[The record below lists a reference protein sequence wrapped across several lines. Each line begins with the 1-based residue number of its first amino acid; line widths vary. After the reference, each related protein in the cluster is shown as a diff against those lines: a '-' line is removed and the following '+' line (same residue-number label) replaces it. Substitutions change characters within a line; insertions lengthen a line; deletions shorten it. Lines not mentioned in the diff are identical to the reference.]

1 MKEVNSVSDATNTYG
16 EDIKLT
22 TTDASTLYKTII
34 TELEK
39 GAGEPLYPGDERRI
53 FGEALVPV
61 FVALYN
67 SLNDVGR
74 QTLLRY
80 ARGEVLDAIGERQDV
95 KRLEGTPAKTTMRF
109 SVSTPQEKNIII
121 PKWTKVTPDS
131 ENYFATDEIAV
142 LQAGAYSVEVP
153 TSAVSNGTKFN
164 GYAAGT
170 ITTLVDLIPYIES
183 VTNLT
188 ETAGGEDIKLTTTDA
203 STLYKTI
210 ITELEKGAGEPL
222 YPGDERRIFGE
233 ALVPVFVAL
242 YNSLNDVG
250 RQTLLRYARG
260 EVLDAIGERQ
270 DVKRL
275 EGTPAKTTMRFSV
288 STPQEKN
295 IIIPKWTKV
304 TPDSENY
311 FATDEIAVLQA
322 GAYSVEVP
330 TSAVSNGTKFN
341 GYAAGT
347 ITTLVDLIPYI
358 ESVTNLTET
367 AGGDDGEP
375 YTTEGDNRLRERIRL
390 APAKRSTA
398 GPEQAYIYWVMTADS
413 SIVDAKAVSEKET
426 VSETLTVYDG
436 KAFKGGGTLLTD
448 TLVVKAHG
456 QSAAAVKDTDY
467 TVDYADGLLAIT
479 LKGSL
484 AAAESIDI
492 IITRTLEGCVKIVPL
507 LEGGGI
513 PDAAMLAKVLDVV
526 NAKDIRPL
534 TDKVSAV
541 PPEVET
547 YDIEIVYYTTPESEA
562 EVIANVEGTGGAIDR
577 YNEWQV
583 AALGRDINPDQLRK
597 RILSPSWGENLTGAF
612 RVDVVKPTYKALD
625 DTQVAKF
632 SGHLTVSHKVES
644 EVV

>member
-67 SLNDVGR
+67 SLND
-74 QTLLRY
+74 
-80 ARGEVLDAIGERQDV
+80 A
-95 KRLEGTPAKTTMRF
+95 
-109 SVSTPQEKNIII
+109 
-121 PKWTKVTPDS
+121 
-131 ENYFATDEIAV
+131 
-142 LQAGAYSVEVP
+142 
-153 TSAVSNGTKFN
+153 
-164 GYAAGT
+164 
-170 ITTLVDLIPYIES
+170 
-183 VTNLT
+183 
-188 ETAGGEDIKLTTTDA
+188 
-203 STLYKTI
+203 
-210 ITELEKGAGEPL
+210 
-222 YPGDERRIFGE
+222 
-233 ALVPVFVAL
+233 
-242 YNSLNDVG
+242 G

-375 YTTEGDNRLRERIRL
+375 YTTEGDTRLRERIRL

-456 QSAAAVKDTDY
+456 GGQGHGLHRRLRRRPAGHHAQGQSRGCRKHRHHHHPHAG
-467 TVDYADGLLAIT
+467 GLRQDRAPA
-479 LKGSL
+479 GRRRDPRRCH
-484 AAAESIDI
+484 AG
-492 IITRTLEGCVKIVPL
+492 EG
-507 LEGGGI
+507 
-513 PDAAMLAKVLDVV
+513 A
-526 NAKDIRPL
+526 
-534 TDKVSAV
+534 
-541 PPEVET
+541 
-547 YDIEIVYYTTPESEA
+547 
-562 EVIANVEGTGGAIDR
+562 
-577 YNEWQV
+577 
-583 AALGRDINPDQLRK
+583 GRGQR
-597 RILSPSWGENLTGAF
+597 
-612 RVDVVKPTYKALD
+612 
-625 DTQVAKF
+625 Q
-632 SGHLTVSHKVES
+632 GHPATH
-644 EVV
+644 

>member
-109 SVSTPQEKNIII
+109 SVSTPQERNIII

-164 GYAAGT
+164 GIASGT
-170 ITTLVDLIPYIES
+170 STTQVGALADEVEY
-183 VTNLT
+183 
-188 ETAGGEDIKLTTTDA
+188 
-203 STLYKTI
+203 
-210 ITELEKGAGEPL
+210 ELSQKG
-222 YPGDERRIFGE
+222 I
-233 ALVPVFVAL
+233 
-242 YNSLNDVG
+242 
-250 RQTLLRYARG
+250 
-260 EVLDAIGERQ
+260 
-270 DVKRL
+270 
-275 EGTPAKTTMRFSV
+275 
-288 STPQEKN
+288 
-295 IIIPKWTKV
+295 
-304 TPDSENY
+304 
-311 FATDEIAVLQA
+311 
-322 GAYSVEVP
+322 
-330 TSAVSNGTKFN
+330 
-341 GYAAGT
+341 
-347 ITTLVDLIPYI
+347 
-358 ESVTNLTET
+358 
-367 AGGDDGEP
+367 EP

-426 VSETLTVYDG
+426 VSETLAVYDG

-467 TVDYADGLLAIT
+467 TVDYTDGLLTIT

-484 AAAESIDI
+484 SAAESVDI

-513 PDAAMLAKVLDVV
+513 PDAAMLTKVLDVV

-547 YDIEIVYYTTPESEA
+547 YDIEIVYYTTPKNEA

>member
-1 MKEVNSVSDATNTYG
+1 MKEVNSVSDATNTY
-16 EDIKLT
+16 
-22 TTDASTLYKTII
+22 
-34 TELEK
+34 
-39 GAGEPLYPGDERRI
+39 
-53 FGEALVPV
+53 
-61 FVALYN
+61 
-67 SLNDVGR
+67 
-74 QTLLRY
+74 
-80 ARGEVLDAIGERQDV
+80 
-95 KRLEGTPAKTTMRF
+95 
-109 SVSTPQEKNIII
+109 
-121 PKWTKVTPDS
+121 
-131 ENYFATDEIAV
+131 
-142 LQAGAYSVEVP
+142 
-153 TSAVSNGTKFN
+153 
-164 GYAAGT
+164 
-170 ITTLVDLIPYIES
+170 
-183 VTNLT
+183 
-188 ETAGGEDIKLTTTDA
+188 GEDIKLTTTDA

-413 SIVDAKAVSEKET
+413 SIVDAKAVNEKET

-456 QSAAAVKDTDY
+456 QSTAAVKDTDY

-541 PPEVET
+541 PPEVKT
-547 YDIEIVYYTTPESEA
+547 YDIEIVLGDGYLEEGQTPRTLTGVVSPKATVDITKLKINGDGTVAVGGIFTNGDETEGFYYRELGLYAEDPDPEVGEVLYCYGNCGDLA
-562 EVIANVEGTGGAIDR
+562 EWIPPSGGATIVEKTIDIVTAIGTATNVTA
-577 YNEWQV
+577 YIPADAYATKE
-583 AALGRDINPDQLRK
+583 DY
-597 RILSPSWGENLTGAF
+597 E
-612 RVDVVKPTYKALD
+612 TYKAIALGAQATAEEALALARQAIAIAQAAEASVND
-625 DTQVAKF
+625 LSNAVGQNTSKIATLWDAVF
-632 SGHLTVSHKVES
+632 SEITTNPFQITFADLTGITLTAGIWNSGLQRLEC
-644 EVV
+644 

>member
-109 SVSTPQEKNIII
+109 SVSTPQERNIII

-170 ITTLVDLIPYIES
+170 I
-183 VTNLT
+183 
-188 ETAGGEDIKLTTTDA
+188 A
-203 STLYKTI
+203 
-210 ITELEKGAGEPL
+210 
-222 YPGDERRIFGE
+222 
-233 ALVPVFVAL
+233 
-242 YNSLNDVG
+242 
-250 RQTLLRYARG
+250 
-260 EVLDAIGERQ
+260 
-270 DVKRL
+270 
-275 EGTPAKTTMRFSV
+275 
-288 STPQEKN
+288 
-295 IIIPKWTKV
+295 
-304 TPDSENY
+304 
-311 FATDEIAVLQA
+311 
-322 GAYSVEVP
+322 
-330 TSAVSNGTKFN
+330 
-341 GYAAGT
+341 
-347 ITTLVDLIPYI
+347 TLVDLIPYI

-436 KAFKGGGTLLTD
+436 KAFKGGGALLTD
-448 TLVVKAHG
+448 SLVVKAHG
-456 QSAAAVKDTDY
+456 QSTAAAKDTDY
-467 TVDYADGLLAIT
+467 TVDYTDDLLTIT

-484 AAAESIDI
+484 SAAESIDI

-612 RVDVVKPTYKALD
+612 RVDVVKPTYHAKDPKPGDQIFFSTAHSKSNVSHTGLVEKVD
-625 DTQVAKF
+625 GSKVYTIEGNTSDQVARRSYYLSDNYIVGYGRPAYDAEPGNANTGSQTP
-632 SGHLTVSHKVES
+632 SGGTTS
-644 EVV
+644 EVTYTVVAGDTLSKIAAKYGTTYQKLAAYNGITNPNIIRVGQKIKIPGTAAPKKTIAEIAKEVIAGKWGNGADRKKRLEAAGYDYNAVQQAVNAALAR

>member
-16 EDIKLT
+16 EDISLT
-22 TTDASTLYKTII
+22 TTDASTIYKTII
-34 TELEK
+34 ASLEK
-39 GAGEPLYPGDERRI
+39 SAGEPLYPGDERRI
-53 FGEALVPV
+53 FGEGLVAV
-61 FVALYN
+61 YVALYN

-80 ARGEVLDAIGERQDV
+80 ARGEVLDAIGERLDV
-95 KRLEGTPAKTTMRF
+95 KRLEGSPAKTTMRF
-109 SVSTPQEKNIII
+109 SLSTPQDKNIII

-153 TSAVSNGTKFN
+153 ASAVSNGEKYN

-170 ITTLVDLIPYIES
+170 IGTLVDLIPYIE
-183 VTNLT
+183 T
-188 ETAGGEDIKLTTTDA
+188 
-203 STLYKTI
+203 
-210 ITELEKGAGEPL
+210 
-222 YPGDERRIFGE
+222 
-233 ALVPVFVAL
+233 
-242 YNSLNDVG
+242 
-250 RQTLLRYARG
+250 
-260 EVLDAIGERQ
+260 
-270 DVKRL
+270 
-275 EGTPAKTTMRFSV
+275 
-288 STPQEKN
+288 
-295 IIIPKWTKV
+295 
-304 TPDSENY
+304 
-311 FATDEIAVLQA
+311 
-322 GAYSVEVP
+322 
-330 TSAVSNGTKFN
+330 
-341 GYAAGT
+341 
-347 ITTLVDLIPYI
+347 
-358 ESVTNLTET
+358 VTNLTET

-398 GPEQAYIYWVMTADS
+398 GPELAYIYWAMTADS
-413 SIVDAKAVSEKET
+413 SIVDAKAVSETET
-426 VSETLTVYDG
+426 TTETLPVYAG
-436 KAFKGGGTLLTD
+436 RAFKGGGTLLTD

-467 TVDYADGLLAIT
+467 TVDYTDALLTIT
-479 LKGSL
+479 VKGSL
-484 AAAESIDI
+484 ENAESIDVT
-492 IITRTLEGCVKIVPL
+492 ITKTLEGQVKLIPL
-507 LEGGGI
+507 LEGGQI

-534 TDKVSAV
+534 TDKVRAV
-541 PPEVET
+541 APEVET

>member
-170 ITTLVDLIPYIES
+170 I
-183 VTNLT
+183 
-188 ETAGGEDIKLTTTDA
+188 A
-203 STLYKTI
+203 
-210 ITELEKGAGEPL
+210 
-222 YPGDERRIFGE
+222 
-233 ALVPVFVAL
+233 
-242 YNSLNDVG
+242 
-250 RQTLLRYARG
+250 
-260 EVLDAIGERQ
+260 
-270 DVKRL
+270 
-275 EGTPAKTTMRFSV
+275 
-288 STPQEKN
+288 
-295 IIIPKWTKV
+295 
-304 TPDSENY
+304 
-311 FATDEIAVLQA
+311 
-322 GAYSVEVP
+322 
-330 TSAVSNGTKFN
+330 
-341 GYAAGT
+341 
-347 ITTLVDLIPYI
+347 TLVDLIPYI

-456 QSAAAVKDTDY
+456 
-467 TVDYADGLLAIT
+467 
-479 LKGSL
+479 
-484 AAAESIDI
+484 
-492 IITRTLEGCVKIVPL
+492 
-507 LEGGGI
+507 
-513 PDAAMLAKVLDVV
+513 
-526 NAKDIRPL
+526 
-534 TDKVSAV
+534 
-541 PPEVET
+541 
-547 YDIEIVYYTTPESEA
+547 
-562 EVIANVEGTGGAIDR
+562 
-577 YNEWQV
+577 
-583 AALGRDINPDQLRK
+583 
-597 RILSPSWGENLTGAF
+597 
-612 RVDVVKPTYKALD
+612 
-625 DTQVAKF
+625 
-632 SGHLTVSHKVES
+632 
-644 EVV
+644 

>member
-188 ETAGGEDIKLTTTDA
+188 ETAGG
-203 STLYKTI
+203 
-210 ITELEKGAGEPL
+210 
-222 YPGDERRIFGE
+222 
-233 ALVPVFVAL
+233 
-242 YNSLNDVG
+242 
-250 RQTLLRYARG
+250 
-260 EVLDAIGERQ
+260 
-270 DVKRL
+270 
-275 EGTPAKTTMRFSV
+275 
-288 STPQEKN
+288 
-295 IIIPKWTKV
+295 
-304 TPDSENY
+304 
-311 FATDEIAVLQA
+311 
-322 GAYSVEVP
+322 
-330 TSAVSNGTKFN
+330 
-341 GYAAGT
+341 
-347 ITTLVDLIPYI
+347 
-358 ESVTNLTET
+358 
-367 AGGDDGEP
+367 DDGEP
-375 YTTEGDNRLRERIRL
+375 YSTEGDNRLRERIRL

-413 SIVDAKAVSEKET
+413 SIVDARAVSEKET

-467 TVDYADGLLAIT
+467 TVDYTDGLLTIT

-484 AAAESIDI
+484 SAAESVDI

-513 PDAAMLAKVLDVV
+513 PDAAMLTKVLDVV

-547 YDIEIVYYTTPESEA
+547 YDIEIVYYTTPKNEA

-577 YNEWQV
+577 YNEWQA
-583 AALGRDINPDQLRK
+583 AALGRDIDDYFGLETLKMVVRQPLNATDTLGKVDIVATVEGGGVSGQAGALRHGISRALLLVNPEFRPILKKAGFLTRDPRMKERK
-597 RILSPSWGENLTGAF
+597 KYGL
-612 RVDVVKPTYKALD
+612 KAARRAP
-625 DTQVAKF
+625 QF
-632 SGHLTVSHKVES
+632 SKR
-644 EVV
+644 

>member
-109 SVSTPQEKNIII
+109 SVSTPQERNIII

-153 TSAVSNGTKFN
+153 TSAVSN
-164 GYAAGT
+164 
-170 ITTLVDLIPYIES
+170 
-183 VTNLT
+183 
-188 ETAGGEDIKLTTTDA
+188 
-203 STLYKTI
+203 
-210 ITELEKGAGEPL
+210 
-222 YPGDERRIFGE
+222 
-233 ALVPVFVAL
+233 
-242 YNSLNDVG
+242 
-250 RQTLLRYARG
+250 
-260 EVLDAIGERQ
+260 
-270 DVKRL
+270 
-275 EGTPAKTTMRFSV
+275 
-288 STPQEKN
+288 
-295 IIIPKWTKV
+295 
-304 TPDSENY
+304 
-311 FATDEIAVLQA
+311 
-322 GAYSVEVP
+322 
-330 TSAVSNGTKFN
+330 
-341 GYAAGT
+341 
-347 ITTLVDLIPYI
+347 
-358 ESVTNLTET
+358 
-367 AGGDDGEP
+367 GDDGEP

-426 VSETLTVYDG
+426 VSETITVYDG

-448 TLVVKAHG
+448 SLVVKAHG
-456 QSAAAVKDTDY
+456 QSAAAAKDTDY
-467 TVDYADGLLAIT
+467 TVDYTDGLLTIT

-484 AAAESIDI
+484 SAAESIDI

>member
-1 MKEVNSVSDATNTYG
+1 M
-16 EDIKLT
+16 
-22 TTDASTLYKTII
+22 
-34 TELEK
+34 
-39 GAGEPLYPGDERRI
+39 
-53 FGEALVPV
+53 
-61 FVALYN
+61 
-67 SLNDVGR
+67 
-74 QTLLRY
+74 
-80 ARGEVLDAIGERQDV
+80 LDAIGERQDV

-142 LQAGAYSVEVP
+142 LQAGSYSVEVP

-170 ITTLVDLIPYIES
+170 I
-183 VTNLT
+183 
-188 ETAGGEDIKLTTTDA
+188 A
-203 STLYKTI
+203 
-210 ITELEKGAGEPL
+210 
-222 YPGDERRIFGE
+222 
-233 ALVPVFVAL
+233 
-242 YNSLNDVG
+242 
-250 RQTLLRYARG
+250 
-260 EVLDAIGERQ
+260 
-270 DVKRL
+270 
-275 EGTPAKTTMRFSV
+275 
-288 STPQEKN
+288 
-295 IIIPKWTKV
+295 
-304 TPDSENY
+304 
-311 FATDEIAVLQA
+311 
-322 GAYSVEVP
+322 
-330 TSAVSNGTKFN
+330 
-341 GYAAGT
+341 
-347 ITTLVDLIPYI
+347 TLVDLIPYI

-448 TLVVKAHG
+448 SLVVKAHG
-456 QSAAAVKDTDY
+456 QSTAAAKDTDY
-467 TVDYADGLLAIT
+467 TVDYTDGLLTIT

-484 AAAESIDI
+484 SAAESIDI

-597 RILSPSWGENLTGAF
+597 RILSPSWGENPTGAF